1 MEKKYRL
8 QIDFSEEAY
17 GELESLQNGLN
28 APSKS
33 EVIRDALGVLRW
45 VADEIHEGHRI
56 LVQKNTP
63 TGNEVK
69 EIVFHF
75 IKRPLKRVLSPK
87 SQREESSEL
96 PPGAKRSRK
105 KSSQAADP
113 DA

>member
-8 QIDFSEEAY
+8 QIDFSKEAY
-17 GELESLQNGLN
+17 RELESLQNLLD

-45 VADEIHEGHRI
+45 VADEMTDGSRI
-56 LVQKNTP
+56 LVEKNTP

-75 IKRPLKRVLSPK
+75 IKRPPR
-87 SQREESSEL
+87 
-96 PPGAKRSRK
+96 
-105 KSSQAADP
+105 
-113 DA
+113 